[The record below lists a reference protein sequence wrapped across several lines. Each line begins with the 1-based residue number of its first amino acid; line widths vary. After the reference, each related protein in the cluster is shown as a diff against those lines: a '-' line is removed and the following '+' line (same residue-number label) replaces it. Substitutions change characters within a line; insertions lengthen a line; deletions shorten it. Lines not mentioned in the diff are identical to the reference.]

1 MAAPICTA
9 ASLMSLTG
17 CFQGTREA
25 NRRKRIYAK
34 AVQLKA
40 IGGGDYTTGLSTT
53 LVTAVACL
61 IPLYPDQRDSI
72 RTAIEYNKA
81 SNAGATISSNPSTVA
96 ISTKCLKG
104 VPNNTLEVME
114 IFLDCQL
121 GYGHAY
127 PQ

>member
-1 MAAPICTA
+1 VAAPICTA
-9 ASLMSLTG
+9 ASLMSGTA
-17 CFQGTREA
+17 CFRGGREG
-25 NRRKRIYAK
+25 NLRKRIYAK

-40 IGGGDYTTGLSTT
+40 IGGTDYTSALSTT

-61 IPLYPDQRDSI
+61 VPLYPDQRDSI
-72 RTAIEYNKA
+72 RTVIEYNKA
-81 SNAGATISSNPSTVA
+81 SNAGATISSSPSTVA
-96 ISTKCLKG
+96 ASTNCLKN
-104 VPNNTLEVME
+104 VTNNTLEVME

>member
-1 MAAPICTA
+1 MPAPICTA
-9 ASLMSLTG
+9 ASLMSGTA
-17 CFQGTREA
+17 CFRGTREG
-25 NRRKRIYAK
+25 NLRKRVYAK

-40 IGGGDYTTGLSTT
+40 IGGTDYTSGLSTT
-53 LVTAVACL
+53 LVSAVSCL

-72 RTAIEYNKA
+72 RTVIEYNKA

-96 ISTKCLKG
+96 ASTECLKS
-104 VPNNTLEVME
+104 VPSNTLEVME

-121 GYGHAY
+121 GRGKAY